1 MDALLRGSVAA
12 LMKAGGVV
20 VVVVMALVVSFYW
33 EGLHIGSD
41 GIYLV

>member
-12 LMKAGGVV
+12 LIKVGGALLVV
-20 VVVVMALVVSFYW
+20 LMALVLSFYW
-33 EGLHIGSD
+33 EGVHIGSD